1 MTTYA
6 PSHEPIES
14 VIHPAVEDLGLPE
27 FPAEADLPSRE
38 GDRVIQFRE
47 ALREAMSEELRR
59 DKRVFLLGEEVA
71 EYNGAYKVSQGML
84 DEFGPERV
92 IDTPISENGFSG
104 LAIGAAMRGLRPIV
118 EFMSWSFS
126 MVAADQILN
135 NAPKMLYMSGGQ
147 WGCPIVFRG
156 NDGAGGQLG
165 STHSWTVEG
174 MYANVPGLK
183 MVIPSNP
190 YDAKG
195 LLKTAIRDPDPV
207 FFLES
212 ERMLGDKAHV
222 PDPETDGEYF
232 IPFGRA
238 RVAREG
244 SDVTLVSWGRPANFC
259 LEAAEKLAEEEIEAE
274 VLDMR
279 TIRPLDIDAIVESIK
294 KTTRV
299 VVVDQSW
306 PFGSVASETVAQI
319 CEHGFDYLDAPPVRV
334 NTEDV
339 PTPYAK
345 NLEDAYLPNPGRIA
359 DAARN
364 LIDATV

>member
-1 MTTYA
+1 MQY
-6 PSHEPIES
+6 
-14 VIHPAVEDLGLPE
+14 
-27 FPAEADLPSRE
+27 
-38 GDRVIQFRE
+38 RE
-47 ALREAMSEELRR
+47 ALKEAMSEEMRR

-71 EYNGAYKVSQGML
+71 QYNGAYKVSQGML
-84 DEFGPERV
+84 DEFGEKRI
-92 IDTPISENGFSG
+92 IDSPISENGFAG
-104 LAIGAAMRGLRPIV
+104 LGCAAAMYGLRPII

-126 MVAADQILN
+126 LVAADAILN
-135 NAPKMLYMSGGQ
+135 NVPKMLYMSGGQ

-174 MYANVPGLK
+174 MYSNVPGMK
-183 MVIPSNP
+183 MAIPSNP

-195 LLKTAIRDPDPV
+195 LLKTAILDPDPV

-222 PDPETDGEYF
+222 PEEEYY
-232 IPFGRA
+232 IPFGQA

-244 SDVTLVSWGRPANFC
+244 DDCTLVSFGRPVHFCVDAANR
-259 LEAAEKLAEEEIEAE
+259 LADEGIECE

-279 TIRPLDIDAIVESIK
+279 TIRPLDIDAVLESVK
-294 KTTRV
+294 KTNRI

-306 PFGSVASETVAQI
+306 PFGSVASEIITQVI
-319 CEHGFDYLDAPPVRV
+319 EHGFDYLDHQPLRV

-345 NLEDAYLPNPGRIA
+345 NLEAAYLPNA
-359 DAARN
+359 DKIVAAVKK
-364 LIDATV
+364 ATS